1 MSLTC
6 HCFPP
11 TLCINDRNLVPLIGS
26 IILVMDTAMAAITTL
41 QLVAGMVGIVVNQRV
56 LTHANSSAHK
66 HSIAKVLNSAL
77 QIVNTSWQ
85 IPSSMQDQPILR

>member
-26 IILVMDTAMAAITTL
+26 IILVTDTAMAAITTL

-85 IPSSMQDQPILR
+85 IPSSVQDQSILR